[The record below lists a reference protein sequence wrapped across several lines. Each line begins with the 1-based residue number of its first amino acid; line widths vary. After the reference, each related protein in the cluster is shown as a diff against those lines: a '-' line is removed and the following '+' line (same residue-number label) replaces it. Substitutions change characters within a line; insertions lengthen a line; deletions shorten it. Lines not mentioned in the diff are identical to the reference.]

1 MSCQVQSAQKRK
13 RQDAA
18 EIEVLQRKASQVDS
32 VKAARTKAKEHR
44 SKANARIE
52 KGLASGGAEL
62 EPMAKSR
69 ALRSDANGEMI
80 GLDLC
85 LRCCCCTTS
94 MHVREFTVRHIY
106 LQVLVQRQQGSG
118 HAAGSGNHKRAQPQR
133 RCYRWATR
141 KRK

>member
-80 GLDLC
+80 DVHLHWENDA
-85 LRCCCCTTS
+85 RCEMAVHTRCT
-94 MHVREFTVRHIY
+94 E
-106 LQVLVQRQQGSG
+106 
-118 HAAGSGNHKRAQPQR
+118 
-133 RCYRWATR
+133 TR
-141 KRK
+141 G